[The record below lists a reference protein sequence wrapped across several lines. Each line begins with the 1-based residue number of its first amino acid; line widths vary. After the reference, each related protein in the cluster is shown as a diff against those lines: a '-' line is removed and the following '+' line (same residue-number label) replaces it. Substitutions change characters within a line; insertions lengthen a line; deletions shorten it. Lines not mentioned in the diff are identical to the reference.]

1 MSIDIK
7 DVLTL
12 NDGNKYIVVSKTN
25 YNDKTYYLIIDINN
39 NTNIKFCYL
48 DNDELVESEDKIIN
62 TKLLPLL
69 YSNVPNQL
77 SSILNKENNDI

>member
-1 MSIDIK
+1 MNINIK

-12 NDGNKYIVVSKTN
+12 SDKNKYIVVSKASYEN
-25 YNDKTYYLIIDINN
+25 REYLYLMDINN

-69 YSNVPNQL
+69 IKSTKNSL
-77 SSILNKENNDI
+77 EEE